1 MAGCEGAV
9 EPGGGFGEF
18 DWFQLE
24 KSGGGADE
32 PSGDVASATGAA
44 HVVEGLPD
52 GGHVAF
58 LGGKEGCFHGLLGC
72 GLVRAGS
79 FSHPGL
85 R

>member
-9 EPGGGFGEF
+9 ETGGGLSEF
-18 DWFQLE
+18 DRRQFE

-32 PSGDVASATGAA
+32 PSGDVASAAGVA
-44 HVVEGLPD
+44 HVVEGLLD
-52 GGHVAF
+52 CDHVEF
-58 LGGKEGCFHGLLGC
+58 LGGKEECFHGLLGC
-72 GLVRAGS
+72 GLVRAGR